1 MADLA
6 KLAALAHAYRGAV
19 PSLTRT
25 CTASVAVSM
34 PASMNLVSPP
44 LVQLKVRPGKTTQKF
59 VLENWYLRS
68 AVTPPST
75 VNPLLAVGR
84 WIPPPHTPLSSSHS
98 YSLPGGSS
106 SWGVW
111 WDSPIPR
118 PLDSTPSLAS
128 TVVYKIQD
136 PHGNLLCYRVDVA
149 KSVFALASPP
159 TVSFCDL
166 IVDLWLWVDESG
178 NVKPQEV
185 TLEDLD
191 EFAAAREGG
200 TISEGDAKEVERVVS
215 DILFTPERIIEAT
228 EKALERA
235 VKGKLKITDTIN

>member
-1 MADLA
+1 M
-6 KLAALAHAYRGAV
+6 
-19 PSLTRT
+19 
-25 CTASVAVSM
+25 
-34 PASMNLVSPP
+34 
-44 LVQLKVRPGKTTQKF
+44 
-59 VLENWYLRS
+59 
-68 AVTPPST
+68 
-75 VNPLLAVGR
+75 
-84 WIPPPHTPLSSSHS
+84 
-98 YSLPGGSS
+98 
-106 SWGVW
+106 
-111 WDSPIPR
+111 
-118 PLDSTPSLAS
+118 
-128 TVVYKIQD
+128 
-136 PHGNLLCYRVDVA
+136 
-149 KSVFALASPP
+149 
-159 TVSFCDL
+159 SFCDL